1 LKTVQIE
8 MLVLSTFLLMLIVA
22 YTFYQEGL
30 FIAFCSL
37 VNLFLSFVVVA
48 CFYEPTAAFLEVHF
62 KDSVY
67 GFEDAIA
74 IMGIFL
80 PIYFGLKIIALQL
93 APSMVVYTHLLHNLG
108 GAIIGLFVGYLA
120 NGFLWCVLQTLPW
133 QENFMG
139 FEVRSSKKTTPV
151 TFLRPDRVW
160 LSTMRK
166 LSKTAFKA
174 EQIFDPSA
182 SFELRYQRYR
192 RFPEGKN
199 PQVFLGDID
208 FNNSENP

>member
-1 LKTVQIE
+1 

-37 VNLFLSFVVVA
+37 ANLFIAFVMVA
-48 CFYEPTAAFLEVHF
+48 SFYEPTASFFDIHF
-62 KDSVY
+62 KDGVFY

-74 IMGIFL
+74 MMGIFL
-80 PIYFGLKIIALQL
+80 PVYFGLKIMAGHFS
-93 APSMVVYTHLLHNLG
+93 PSVVVYTHLVHNLG
-108 GAIIGLFVGYLA
+108 GAFIGLFVGYLA

-139 FEVRSSKKTTPV
+139 FEVRSSKKTPSP

-160 LSTMRK
+160 LSAMRK
-166 LSKTAFKA
+166 LSKNAFKT

-199 PQVFLGDID
+199 PQVFLDDID
-208 FNNSENP
+208 FNNIESP